1 VQSNLKGVF
10 MPAAIKNSSTPT
22 ALFGAISGLI
32 VVLGLNLGID
42 IGPELAA
49 AIVMV
54 AAGIISLL
62 NPRWAQ
68 ARGIF
73 VKRPVWCRSYD
84 PGGFGSSSRGRAKR
98 PGGSISRGGR
108 NRSRRCEHADL

>member
-1 VQSNLKGVF
+1 

-73 VKRPVWCRSYD
+73 VKRPAAWSGAAATILVALAPLAGVELNAQEAASLVAVVIALVGANTPISD
-84 PGGFGSSSRGRAKR
+84 PA
-98 PGGSISRGGR
+98 
-108 NRSRRCEHADL
+108 